1 MKFSHIKPR
10 SIYIV
15 DFDPVRQCEFNGRH
29 LALVLKRNN
38 DKNTFIVM
46 PLTSSPNGENINKI
60 NIGNIDTL
68 PPSLRNNIT
77 YAVFNQIRTVKADRF
92 IALKDGNKRVNS
104 YVDENTFLNILQYA
118 VNELTF
124 HLDLDKKV
132 NFCKELYNQA
142 CVDKAINSAYNIIKL
157 QRELDINHKEIT
169 FLYKSIA
176 EDLATVQY
184 SLAQEHVNAGIQDI
198 FMKALGDI

>member
-104 YVDENTFLNILQYA
+104 YVDENTGTI
-118 VNELTF
+118 E
-124 HLDLDKKV
+124 
-132 NFCKELYNQA
+132 NFCKILICGSGLRSSYNYDALFSQLKYGDLIKSRYESYKVGATGGNGVCNYRHLY
-142 CVDKAINSAYNIIKL
+142 AIYYEDITKSKGFLKNSYG
-157 QRELDINHKEIT
+157 
-169 FLYKSIA
+169 Y
-176 EDLATVQY
+176 
-184 SLAQEHVNAGIQDI
+184 
-198 FMKALGDI
+198 